1 MDLQVIE
8 KKLAKITERKKKI
21 SFELGSLE
29 APRLTVQE
37 QTEPIS
43 DWWFRAQ
50 PPAKTELFPGGLHAE
65 IPPSQHLY
73 LSYREANVV
82 FSKPPEL
89 GAGKAG
95 EKQLFRFS
103 GKASGTLTA
112 DLYIIGYLSGKKV
125 WMKKIPLGNEK
136 EISLENGENI
146 RIALKLKGSG
156 SLDIKELSWNDEELP
171 IAAGGGKEPA
181 SDQFISFPASSLSDR
196 ITYSGKEMF
205 AAALDQKYMKRLDE
219 ELALQLPNGR
229 YATLSL
235 GSDALPA
242 EMADGGRGSL
252 TVNADSFYEVYFQAK
267 SSGRLEKELLIIG
280 YNDGRSV
287 DVKCIGENKLEK
299 IQLAASVK
307 EVRFFLRLK
316 GTGILSSA
324 SIHFEEKPKIPLAV
338 TDAELQADN
347 WFAPPPSQSEFIM
360 KEGKLALLSDL
371 DSSQTKYVSY
381 NIKNIS
387 FKVVPKESAF
397 AIEKGSYY
405 EIDIAAEKY
414 GSGLAVPILVTYT
427 EEEKKDI
434 IPLVLN
440 ERNIVRFKKG
450 ITKCRIAFKLSGPNE
465 IVFERFAIRQFRE
478 EQTGGGMVWTSPKEV
493 ERLGLVPKRDLK
505 QVKLAVIFDEFT
517 TECFAHECELIS
529 FTPDNWKQVLTA
541 NMPDL
546 LMVESAWRGN
556 AGAWTKKVQYT
567 GEEAVEDL
575 KELLDWCSEQHIPT
589 VFWNKEDPVHFNH
602 FVQTAE
608 LFDYIFTTDAN
619 SVQSYKDA
627 CGHDR
632 VGCLPFAAQPKI
644 HNPLTIGP
652 REKAASFAGS
662 YYAKHVERSESMLR
676 IFNQAIPF
684 GLAIYDRNY
693 EKVQQG
699 LLKNNR
705 FPDHLQPY
713 VKGSL
718 KYYEIDKSYK
728 GYRVMINVNTV
739 QHSPTMFARRVYEGL
754 ASGTPIVSNHSDG
767 VKRLFGD
774 LICVSE
780 DEEEI
785 AEAFRVLFEDEA
797 EYRRIAKAGITRVL
811 SEHTYLDRLERICGT
826 LNLPFA
832 RKELGILVFAKAK
845 DDYEAAL
852 AVENFQRQ
860 KWENKRLCLLMAN
873 GIPASLIEDSSI
885 SVWNE
890 DEYFSCCQNLLMEQD
905 YDYAALFKPGESYS
919 EDFLLNLALTS
930 RYAPWEVI
938 GEHGQDGLY
947 YGQVPSIQAARGIF
961 RKELFS
967 ALSSNEALECIE
979 QNKTELFSARG
990 ARLMGVPHT

>member
-1 MDLQVIE
+1 MDLQLIE
-8 KKLAKITERKKKI
+8 KKLAEIAERKKKI
-21 SFELGSLE
+21 NFELGSLE
-29 APRLTVQE
+29 APRLTIQE
-37 QTEPIS
+37 TKTTS
-43 DWWFRAQ
+43 DWWFRIQ
-50 PPAKTELFPGGLHAE
+50 PPAKADLLPDGLRAE
-65 IPPSQHLY
+65 IPQSQHLY
-73 LSYREANVV
+73 LSYRETNVV

-89 GAGKAG
+89 ETGEATGK
-95 EKQLFRFS
+95 QRFRFLGES
-103 GKASGTLTA
+103 SGTLAA
-112 DLYIIGYLSGKKV
+112 DLYIIGYHSGKKV
-125 WMKKIPLGNEK
+125 WMKKIPLGKEK
-136 EISLENGENI
+136 EISLKSGESI

-156 SLDIKELSWNDEELP
+156 RLHIQELSRNDEELP
-171 IAAGGGKEPA
+171 LTAGGKESHA
-181 SDQFISFPASSLSDR
+181 SDQFVSFPASSKSDR
-196 ITYSGKEMF
+196 MHYHTSQMF
-205 AAALDQKYMKRLDE
+205 ADALDQKYLKRLDE
-219 ELALQLPNGR
+219 ELALQLPKGR
-229 YATLSL
+229 YTVLSL
-235 GSDALPA
+235 ESDAAPL
-242 EMADGGRGSL
+242 EMNDESRGFVP
-252 TVNADSFYEVYFQAK
+252 VNADSFYEVYFQAK
-267 SSGRLEKELLIIG
+267 SSGRLEKELIIIG
-280 YNDGRSV
+280 YDNGGAV
-287 DVKCIGENKLEK
+287 DVKCIGEHKLER
-299 IQLAASVK
+299 IQLAGSVK
-307 EVRFFLRLK
+307 EVRFFLRVK
-316 GTGILSSA
+316 GTGILSGA
-324 SIHFEEKPKIPLAV
+324 SVHFEEKPKIPLAV
-338 TDAELQADN
+338 TEAELQEN
-347 WFAPPPSQSEFIM
+347 SWFAPPASQSEFTM
-360 KEGKLALLSDL
+360 KDGKLALLSDL
-371 DSSQTKYVSY
+371 DNSQTKYVSY

-397 AIEKGSYY
+397 AIEEDSYY
-405 EIDIAAEKY
+405 EIDIAADKN

-427 EEEKKDI
+427 EEEKKEI

-440 ERNIVRFKKG
+440 ERNIIRFKKG

-465 IVFERFAIRQFRE
+465 VVFERFAIRQFRE
-478 EQTGGGMVWTSPKEV
+478 EQTGGEMVWTSPKEV
-493 ERLGLVPKRDLK
+493 ERLGLVPKRNLK

-575 KELLDWCSEQHIPT
+575 KELLDWCGEQHIPT

-608 LFDYIFTTDAN
+608 LFDYIFTTDVN

-780 DEEEI
+780 DEGEI

-797 EYRRIAKAGITRVL
+797 EYRRIAKEGINRVL
-811 SEHTYLDRLERICGT
+811 SEHTYSDRLEKICAT
-826 LNLPFA
+826 LGLPFA
-832 RKELGILVFAKAK
+832 RKELGILVYAKAR
-845 DDYEAAL
+845 DESEAVM
-852 AVENFQRQ
+852 AVENFRRQ
-860 KWENKRLCLLMAN
+860 KWENKRLCLLMEN
-873 GIPASLIEDSSI
+873 EIPDSLVEDSLI

-890 DEYFSCCQNLLMEQD
+890 EEYFSSCQNLLMEQD
-905 YDYAALFKPGESYS
+905 YDYAALFKPEESYH
-919 EDFLLNLALTS
+919 EDFLFNLALAS
-930 RYAPWEVI
+930 LYAPWEVI

-947 YGQVPSIQAARGIF
+947 YGQVPSIQTGRGIF

-967 ALSSNEALECIE
+967 ALSSKEALEYIE

-990 ARLMGVPHT
+990 ARIMGVPHSY